1 MIDVI
6 IYPHKTLRYIFLVC
20 SQCNHCSRRMFE
32 LIRGDYKPFIALEE
46 SAQERELLAFEPP
59 AKGTAWQKMLQ
70 VGSSWVENTMVD
82 QLVHG
87 LSHHISIYSGLMWFI
102 GT

>member
-1 MIDVI
+1 MYIHIYVYILKTFLDTWFSNVI
-6 IYPHKTLRYIFLVC
+6 
-20 SQCNHCSRRMFE
+20 SDSRMFE

-70 VGSSWVENTMVD
+70 VGINDAWEETKN
-82 QLVHG
+82 G
-87 LSHHISIYSGLMWFI
+87 
-102 GT
+102 